1 MNKKVFNDSIHGLV
15 ELHPLLVKII
25 DTPEF
30 QRLRNIKQLGGAQFV
45 YPGASHNRFQ
55 HSIGTCYLAGKLVRR
70 LQTEQDLG
78 ITEQDVLCVEI
89 AALCHDL
96 GHGPFSHLFDEQFLP
111 RARDKKGSGQPGENE
126 PPKHEDMSVRMLDYL
141 LDKSMLLNASSMLK
155 HNLSLP
161 GDLIFIKDLILGRK
175 EESGERRDKQFL
187 FDIVNNSANGI
198 DVDKWDYYAR
208 DCHHLGIKNNFD
220 YSRLLLSARVCED
233 RKQICYRDKEM
244 SNIYDMFRTRYMLHK
259 RAYQHSVVVAIEAMI
274 TDAFL
279 EADKHFQVEGSGG
292 NMFTLSEA
300 ITDIEAYSKLT
311 DHVFEDILYS
321 SDPQLEQ
328 ARAILRRI
336 VTRDLYKLVGE
347 VVQANDG
354 DLQTCKTALTEK
366 LGERTMGDVVVKRAD
381 ISYGMK
387 RKIKYKFYRKTAPDT
402 AVALRPTASSPTNP
416 RTFSEKLIRVYAKKS
431 NIRDNVKAAFEEWC
445 HEMGLVEPSV
455 EVEEA

>member
-1 MNKKVFNDSIHGLV
+1 MIKKVFNDSIHGLV

-30 QRLRNIKQLGGAQFV
+30 QRLRNIKQMHGGHFV
-45 YPGASHNRFQ
+45 YPGATHNRFQ
-55 HSIGTCYLAGKLVRR
+55 HSIGTCYLAV
-70 LQTEQDLG
+70 TLG
-78 ITEQDVLCVEI
+78 ITEEDVLCVEI

-96 GHGPFSHLFDEQFLP
+96 GHGPFSHLFDQQFLP
-111 RARDKKGSGQPGENE
+111 RAWKKEGRGQHGENTL
-126 PPKHEDMSVRMLDYL
+126 PKHEDMSIKMLDYL
-141 LDKSMLLNASSMLK
+141 LDKNCLRCSMMEHKLN
-155 HNLSLP
+155 LP
-161 GDLIFIKDLILGRK
+161 GDLIFIKDLILGKK

-187 FDIVNNSANGI
+187 FDIVSNSANGI
-198 DVDKWDYYAR
+198 DVDKWDYFAR

-259 RAYQHSVVVAIEAMI
+259 RAYQHSVCAAIEEMI

-279 EADKHFQVEGSGG
+279 EADEHFQVKGSRG
-292 NMFTLSEA
+292 NMFKLSEA
-300 ITDIEAYSKLT
+300 ITDMEAYSKLT
-311 DHVFEDILYS
+311 DHVFEEILYS

-347 VVQANDG
+347 GVQANDG
-354 DLQTCKTALTEK
+354 DLQACKTALTER
-366 LGERTMGDVVVKRAD
+366 LGMEMMRDVVVKPAD

-387 RKIKYKFYRKTAPDT
+387 RKINYKFYHKTAPDT
-402 AVALRPTASSPTNP
+402 AVALMPTASSPTNP
-416 RTFSEKLIRVYAKKS
+416 RTFSEKLIRVYIKKS
-431 NIRDNVKAAFEEWC
+431 NIRDDVKAAFEEWR